1 MDLDFSDDDRLLA
14 TGSGDQTCRI
24 IDMLTQ
30 ETLHT
35 LSGHS
40 SSIKRVRFQPD
51 SKNSIVATCSRDG
64 NINIWDL
71 RTRSV
76 NRPAQ
81 QLCRASSTG
90 IGDQPLGFNMPA
102 SSLRDS
108 IRAAHSNRD
117 CSRKAAMP
125 KSRSNH
131 RREEASVTSLLFLG
145 AGREHLLATSCEA
158 DATVKLWDMR
168 TTYDT
173 RRARPL
179 PLSTTQPPASHKK
192 HRNFGL
198 TSMTQSNDGARLYTL
213 CRDHTIYAYST
224 SHLILGSAPELTKNS
239 LRPRRAGGAERE
251 GLGPMYGF
259 RHPQLQASTFYVK
272 LSIRKQN
279 DDKTEVLA
287 AGSGNDCA
295 VLFPTNERYLE
306 RKSSLRSILNQG
318 RPSLR
323 RSDSGSAIALSMDD
337 DIPIYQNGT
346 ALVRGHRKEVTAVE
360 WTSDGQLVTVSDDFH
375 VRCWREGDEARALR
389 TGGEG
394 QGRRWMCGWADVD
407 GSHDQDDEE

>member
-1 MDLDFSDDDRLLA
+1 
-14 TGSGDQTCRI
+14 
-24 IDMLTQ
+24 
-30 ETLHT
+30 
-35 LSGHS
+35 
-40 SSIKRVRFQPD
+40 
-51 SKNSIVATCSRDG
+51 
-64 NINIWDL
+64 
-71 RTRSV
+71 
-76 NRPAQ
+76 
-81 QLCRASSTG
+81 
-90 IGDQPLGFNMPA
+90 
-102 SSLRDS
+102 
-108 IRAAHSNRD
+108 
-117 CSRKAAMP
+117 
-125 KSRSNH
+125 
-131 RREEASVTSLLFLG
+131 
-145 AGREHLLATSCEA
+145 
-158 DATVKLWDMR
+158 
-168 TTYDT
+168 
-173 RRARPL
+173 
-179 PLSTTQPPASHKK
+179 
-192 HRNFGL
+192 
-198 TSMTQSNDGARLYTL
+198 
-213 CRDHTIYAYST
+213 
-224 SHLILGSAPELTKNS
+224 
-239 LRPRRAGGAERE
+239 
-251 GLGPMYGF
+251 MYGF